1 MSNCRQPGRDARAQA
16 ESQAQAIIAQGRR
29 MARQRLEG
37 APLEEEPMKRY
48 AHPIPYCI
56 DCPTP
61 PPADGLTDSGR
72 PWPAKISFC
81 GAALGP
87 STRSPPQPPEYPEPL
102 WSSYRFVK
110 FANFLLSDGFP
121 FLYTSGCLLT

>member
-48 AHPIPYCI
+48 A
-56 DCPTP
+56 PTASTVLPRRP
-61 PPADGLTDSGR
+61 PTGWTGFWR
-72 PWPAKISFC
+72 PWPAKISFWWSC
-81 GAALGP
+81 WGP
-87 STRSPPQPPEYPEPL
+87 STRSPPQP
-102 WSSYRFVK
+102 
-110 FANFLLSDGFP
+110 
-121 FLYTSGCLLT
+121 

>member
-29 MARQRLEG
+29 MAASGWR

-61 PPADGLTDSGR
+61 PPADGLDR
-72 PWPAKISFC
+72 ILEALAC
-81 GAALGP
+81 QNQLLVELLGAVNAL
-87 STRSPPQPPEYPEPL
+87 T
-102 WSSYRFVK
+102 
-110 FANFLLSDGFP
+110 AATLSIQSR
-121 FLYTSGCLLT
+121 L

>member
-61 PPADGLTDSGR
+61 PPADGLDRILEALACQNQLLVNALT
-72 PWPAKISFC
+72 
-81 GAALGP
+81 AA
-87 STRSPPQPPEYPEPL
+87 T
-102 WSSYRFVK
+102 
-110 FANFLLSDGFP
+110 LSIQSR
-121 FLYTSGCLLT
+121 L

>member
-61 PPADGLTDSGR
+61 PPAAGLARRLGVSRASLYRALDALAGR
-72 PWPAKISFC
+72 GVLRREGRRVQVLQPD
-81 GAALGP
+81 ALE
-87 STRSPPQPPEYPEPL
+87 Q
-102 WSSYRFVK
+102 
-110 FANFLLSDGFP
+110 N
-121 FLYTSGCLLT
+121 

>member
-16 ESQAQAIIAQGRR
+16 ESQAQAIIDSAVNDANGRR

-61 PPADGLTDSGR
+61 PSADGLDR
-72 PWPAKISFC
+72 ILEALAC
-81 GAALGP
+81 QNQLLVELLGAVNAL
-87 STRSPPQPPEYPEPL
+87 T
-102 WSSYRFVK
+102 
-110 FANFLLSDGFP
+110 AATLSIQSR
-121 FLYTSGCLLT
+121 L

>member
-61 PPADGLTDSGR
+61 PPADGLDR
-72 PWPAKISFC
+72 ILE
-81 GAALGP
+81 ALACQNLVVVRDAVIYDACVAE
-87 STRSPPQPPEYPEPL
+87 T
-102 WSSYRFVK
+102 
-110 FANFLLSDGFP
+110 
-121 FLYTSGCLLT
+121 

>member
-61 PPADGLTDSGR
+61 PSADGLDRILEALACQNQLLVELLGGR
-72 PWPAKISFC
+72 QRAH
-81 GAALGP
+81 
-87 STRSPPQPPEYPEPL
+87 RRNPEYPEPPL
-102 WSSYRFVK
+102 SSYRFVK

-121 FLYTSGCLLT
+121 FYILVVAC

>member
-61 PPADGLTDSGR
+61 PPSRRSSG
-72 PWPAKISFC
+72 PVSWWSC
-81 GAALGP
+81 WGP
-87 STRSPPQPPEYPEPL
+87 STRSPPQP
-102 WSSYRFVK
+102 
-110 FANFLLSDGFP
+110 
-121 FLYTSGCLLT
+121 

>member
-56 DCPTP
+56 DCPTRRP
-61 PPADGLTDSGR
+61 PTGWTGFWR
-72 PWPAKISFC
+72 PWPAKNQLLVELL
-81 GAALGP
+81 GAVNAL
-87 STRSPPQPPEYPEPL
+87 T
-102 WSSYRFVK
+102 
-110 FANFLLSDGFP
+110 AATLSIQSR
-121 FLYTSGCLLT
+121 L

>member
-61 PPADGLTDSGR
+61 PPADGLDR
-72 PWPAKISFC
+72 ILEALAC
-81 GAALGP
+81 QNQLLVELLGAVNGAH
-87 STRSPPQPPEYPEPL
+87 RRNPEYPEPPL
-102 WSSYRFVK
+102 SSYRFVK

-121 FLYTSGCLLT
+121 FYILVVAC

>member
-61 PPADGLTDSGR
+61 PPADGLDR
-72 PWPAKISFC
+72 ILEALAC
-81 GAALGP
+81 QNQLLVELLGAVNAL
-87 STRSPPQPPEYPEPL
+87 TAATEYPEPPL
-102 WSSYRFVK
+102 SSYRFVK

-121 FLYTSGCLLT
+121 FIY

>member
-61 PPADGLTDSGR
+61 PPADGLDRILEALAGSRRDDLKNGYTTLGR
-72 PWPAKISFC
+72 QNQLLVELL
-81 GAALGP
+81 GAVNAL
-87 STRSPPQPPEYPEPL
+87 T
-102 WSSYRFVK
+102 
-110 FANFLLSDGFP
+110 AATLSIQSR
-121 FLYTSGCLLT
+121 L

>member
-61 PPADGLTDSGR
+61 PS
-72 PWPAKISFC
+72 WPAKISFWWSC
-81 GAALGP
+81 WGP
-87 STRSPPQPPEYPEPL
+87 STRSPPQP
-102 WSSYRFVK
+102 
-110 FANFLLSDGFP
+110 
-121 FLYTSGCLLT
+121 

>member
-1 MSNCRQPGRDARAQA
+1 MSNCRQPGRDARSQA

-61 PPADGLTDSGR
+61 PPADGLDR
-72 PWPAKISFC
+72 ILEALAC
-81 GAALGP
+81 QNQLLVELLGAVNAL
-87 STRSPPQPPEYPEPL
+87 T
-102 WSSYRFVK
+102 
-110 FANFLLSDGFP
+110 AATLSIQSR
-121 FLYTSGCLLT
+121 L

>member
-37 APLEEEPMKRY
+37 APEALRPS
-48 AHPIPYCI
+48 HPLLHRLSY
-56 DCPTP
+56 
-61 PPADGLTDSGR
+61 PAARRRAGPDSGG
-72 PWPAKISFC
+72 PGLPKSASG
-81 GAALGP
+81 GAAGG
-87 STRSPPQPPEYPEPL
+87 RQRAHRRNPEYPEPPL
-102 WSSYRFVK
+102 SSYRFVK

-121 FLYTSGCLLT
+121 FYILVVAC

>member
-48 AHPIPYCI
+48 AHPIPY
-56 DCPTP
+56 
-61 PPADGLTDSGR
+61 
-72 PWPAKISFC
+72 
-81 GAALGP
+81 
-87 STRSPPQPPEYPEPL
+87 
-102 WSSYRFVK
+102 
-110 FANFLLSDGFP
+110 
-121 FLYTSGCLLT
+121 

>member
-48 AHPIPYCI
+48 AHPIPLLHRLSY
-56 DCPTP
+56 
-61 PPADGLTDSGR
+61 PAVRRRAGPDSGG
-72 PWPAKISFC
+72 PGLPKSASG
-81 GAALGP
+81 GAAGG
-87 STRSPPQPPEYPEPL
+87 RQRAHRRNPEYPEPPL
-102 WSSYRFVK
+102 SSYRFVK

-121 FLYTSGCLLT
+121 FYILVVAC

>member
-61 PPADGLTDSGR
+61 PPADGLDR
-72 PWPAKISFC
+72 ILEALAC
-81 GAALGP
+81 QNQLLVELLGAVNALTAATL
-87 STRSPPQPPEYPEPL
+87 SIQSRSEFLQIRE
-102 WSSYRFVK
+102 VC
-110 FANFLLSDGFP
+110 NFSCQTASHFILVVA
-121 FLYTSGCLLT
+121 C